1 VQEELL
7 IDGFKQKSEELNK
20 EINQLQEEIE
30 ISKNKS
36 PSIFSQF
43 LDTLGTV
50 FIAVLP
56 GAGKLLGAGL
66 KILSP
71 HI

>member
-20 EINQLQEEIE
+20 EINQLQEIE

-43 LDTLGTV
+43 LDTLDTV
-50 FIAVLP
+50 FIAVRP

-66 KILSP
+66 KILSS

>member
-20 EINQLQEEIE
+20 EINQLKEESE

-43 LDTLGTV
+43 LDTLDTV
-50 FIAVLP
+50 FIAVRP

-66 KILSP
+66 KILSS